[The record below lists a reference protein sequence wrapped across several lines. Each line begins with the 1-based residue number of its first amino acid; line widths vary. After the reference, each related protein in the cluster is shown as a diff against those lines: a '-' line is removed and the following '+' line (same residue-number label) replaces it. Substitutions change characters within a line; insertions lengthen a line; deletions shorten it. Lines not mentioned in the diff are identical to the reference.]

1 MKNINDSR
9 IYLFAAVITLF
20 IALIL
25 GAVSYYS
32 IIFVEP
38 KVENLLSAAQ
48 DIDAHY
54 KKAYLILRD
63 PQVFAG
69 YSNFDSERV
78 RNSLT
83 FFDSKIY
90 TGEPISRDRK
100 VYLEVLLDRRK
111 EGSILG
117 RNTMVYFLLLSL
129 VFWIL
134 FIHERREAAQ
144 GSV

>member
-20 IALIL
+20 VALIL
-25 GAVSYYS
+25 GVVSYYS
-32 IIFVEP
+32 IMLVEP
-38 KVENLLSAAQ
+38 EVENLLSATQ

-63 PQVFAG
+63 PEIFAG

-78 RNSLT
+78 RNSLI

-134 FIHERREAAQ
+134 FFSERWEAAHR
-144 GSV
+144 SV

>member
-1 MKNINDSR
+1 
-9 IYLFAAVITLF
+9 
-20 IALIL
+20 
-25 GAVSYYS
+25 
-32 IIFVEP
+32 
-38 KVENLLSAAQ
+38 
-48 DIDAHY
+48 
-54 KKAYLILRD
+54 
-63 PQVFAG
+63 
-69 YSNFDSERV
+69 V

-134 FIHERREAAQ
+134 CIHERREAAQ